1 MWRLYIHGGVYFK
14 ITFGKNNY
22 DKPDLQILCKTER
35 FPVSCFIFPE
45 MDSSLSAWMV
55 KITKLYRIF
64 SHIPWKNPVFFWLD
78 AIFFKTRAAFIGNIA
93 SICRVLS
100 RAAFNRVNAGENLL
114 ANLTYLF
121 GINRLKTFKKQ
132 NAHAGSP
139 DLLLKAYLLK

>member
-1 MWRLYIHGGVYFK
+1 MCRLYIHGGVYFK
-14 ITFGKNNY
+14 IAFGKNNY

-35 FPVSCFIFPE
+35 FPVSCFIFSWNGLVIVY
-45 MDSSLSAWMV
+45 MDGEDYQVVSIFFPYSLKKS
-55 KITKLYRIF
+55 RILL
-64 SHIPWKNPVFFWLD
+64 IGCD
-78 AIFFKTRAAFIGNIA
+78 FFKTRAAFIGNIA

-121 GINRLKTFKKQ
+121 GINRLKTLKKQ
-132 NAHAGSP
+132 NADAGSP

>member
-1 MWRLYIHGGVYFK
+1 MWRLYIHGSVYSK

-35 FPVSCFIFPE
+35 FPVSCFIFSWNGLVIVC
-45 MDSSLSAWMV
+45 MDGEDYQVVSN
-55 KITKLYRIF
+55 F

-93 SICRVLS
+93 SICHVLS

-121 GINRLKTFKKQ
+121 GINRLKTLKKQ
-132 NAHAGSP
+132 NADAGSP